1 LSDAVKLIGAI
12 TALLVALTGLWMAAT
27 GGGDAPVPAVII
39 IRGSVLDND
48 DGMSDSER
56 DREWLLEQ
64 RTTTTGALI
73 GDS

>member
-1 LSDAVKLIGAI
+1 MSNALKLIGAI

-39 IRGSVLDND
+39 IRGSLLDDND
-48 DGMSDSER
+48 GLTDSER
-56 DREWLLEQ
+56 DREYFREEQAQLEVVN
-64 RTTTTGALI
+64 